1 MAKAAKPGVKPA
13 GVHKHR
19 FTAMGTPCEVQIE
32 SRDSRLAGKLAR
44 IGEAE
49 ARRIEEKFTR
59 YKPTGVV
66 WAINNSAKN
75 GGGKPVEVDEETA
88 GLLDYA
94 AQVHALSGGRFDVT
108 SGVLR
113 QAWKF
118 DGSDRVPEPEQ
129 VAALMPLIGWDKV
142 TWERPYIT
150 LPPGMEIDLGGI
162 AKEYAV
168 DRAAM
173 AIMAAS
179 AESGAASGS
188 CPALVNFGGDL
199 RTTGAKASGR
209 WSVAIESIDPAK
221 RSGGLLQ
228 IGEGAI
234 ATSGDAK
241 RFLLKGGKRYSHIL
255 DPRTGWPVE
264 NPPRSVTVAARTC
277 VQAGTLSTLAMLL
290 GPEAENF
297 LKAEKAEAWVLW

>member
-1 MAKAAKPGVKPA
+1 MAKAPKPA

-19 FTAMGTPCEVQIE
+19 FTAMGTPCEVQVE
-32 SRDSRLAGKLAR
+32 TRDNRLAGRLAR

-49 ARRIEEKFTR
+49 ARRIEEKYTR

-66 WAINNSAKN
+66 WSINNA
-75 GGGKPVEVDEETA
+75 GGQPVEVDEETA
-88 GLLDYA
+88 GLIDYA
-94 AQVHALSGGRFDVT
+94 AQVHALSEGRFDIT

-113 QAWKF
+113 RAWKF

-129 VAALMPLIGWDKV
+129 VAALMPLIGWGKVIWDKV
-142 TWERPYIT
+142 SGARPRLT

-162 AKEYAV
+162 CKEYAV

-179 AESGAASGS
+179 AEAGA

-199 RTTGAKASGR
+199 RTTRAKAGGR
-209 WSVAIESIDPAK
+209 WAVAIETLDPAK
-221 RSGGLLQ
+221 VSGGLLH

-241 RFLLKGGKRYSHIL
+241 RFLLKAGKRYSHIL

-264 NPPRSVTVAARTC
+264 GPPRSVTVAAKTC

-290 GPEAENF
+290 GPEAERF
-297 LKAEKAEAWVLW
+297 LKAENAEAWVLW

>member
-1 MAKAAKPGVKPA
+1 MAKAVKTGAKPA

-32 SRDSRLAGKLAR
+32 SRDSRLAGQLAR

-49 ARRIEEKFTR
+49 ARRIEEKYTR

-66 WAINNSAKN
+66 WAINNA
-75 GGGKPVEVDEETA
+75 GGKPVEVDEETA
-88 GLLDYA
+88 GLIDYA

-129 VAALMPLIGWDKV
+129 VAALMPLIGWGKV
-142 TWERPYIT
+142 TWERPHLT

-162 AKEYAV
+162 CKEYAV

-173 AIMAAS
+173 AIMA
-179 AESGAASGS
+179 ETD

-199 RTTGAKASGR
+199 RTTRAKAAGR
-209 WSVAIESIDPAK
+209 WAVAIESLDPAK
-221 RSGGLLQ
+221 SSGGLLQ

-264 NPPRSVTVAARTC
+264 GPPRSVTVAARTC

-290 GPEAENF
+290 GPEAEAF
-297 LKAEKAEAWVLW
+297 LKTEKAEAWVLW

>member
-1 MAKAAKPGVKPA
+1 MAKAAGPG

-19 FTAMGTPCEVQIE
+19 FSAMGTPCEVQIE
-32 SRDSRLAGKLAR
+32 VRDGRLAAQLAR

-49 ARRIEEKFTR
+49 ARRIEAKYTR

-66 WAINNSAKN
+66 WAINNAA
-75 GGGKPVEVDEETA
+75 GKPVEVDEETA

-94 AQVHALSGGRFDVT
+94 AQVHALSEGRFDVT

-113 QAWKF
+113 RVWTF
-118 DGSDRVPEPEQ
+118 DGSDRVPEPAQ
-129 VAALMPLIGWDKV
+129 IAALMPLIGWGKV
-142 TWERPYIT
+142 IWERPRLT

-173 AIMAAS
+173 AIMAQTD
-179 AESGAASGS
+179 
-188 CPALVNFGGDL
+188 CPALINFGGDL
-199 RTTGAKASGR
+199 RTTRAKAGGR
-209 WSVAIESIDPAK
+209 WAVAIESLDPAK
-221 RSGGLLQ
+221 AAGGLLH

-234 ATSGDAK
+234 ATSGDAR
-241 RFLLKGGKRYSHIL
+241 RFLLKQGKRYSHIL

-264 NPPRSVTVAARTC
+264 SPPRSVTVAARTC

-290 GPEAENF
+290 GPAAETF
-297 LKAEKAEAWVLW
+297 LKAENAEAWVLW

>member
-1 MAKAAKPGVKPA
+1 MARQPKSGLKSGA
-13 GVHKHR
+13 VHKHR
-19 FTAMGTPCEVQIE
+19 FTAMGCPCEVQVE
-32 SRDSRLAGKLAR
+32 TRDSKLAARLAQ

-49 ARRIEEKFTR
+49 ARRIEAKYTR

-66 WAINNSAKN
+66 WVINNA
-75 GGGKPVEVDEETA
+75 GGKPVEVDEETA

-94 AQVHALSGGRFDVT
+94 AQAHALSEGRFDVT

-113 QAWKF
+113 RVWLF
-118 DGSDRVPEPEQ
+118 DGSDRIPEPAQ
-129 VAALMPLIGWDKV
+129 VAELMPLIGWGKAG
-142 TWERPYIT
+142 WERPRLT

-162 AKEYAV
+162 CKEYAV

-173 AIMAAS
+173 AIMA
-179 AESGAASGS
+179 ESDL
-188 CPALVNFGGDL
+188 PALINFGGDL
-199 RTTGAKASGR
+199 RTTRAKAQAR
-209 WSVAIESIDPAK
+209 WAVAIESMDPVKA
-221 RSGGLLQ
+221 SGGLLKIDQ
-228 IGEGAI
+228 GAV

-241 RFLLKGGKRYSHIL
+241 RFLLREGRRYSHIL
-255 DPRTGWPVE
+255 DPRTGWPVD

-290 GPEAENF
+290 GPNAEAF

>member
-1 MAKAAKPGVKPA
+1 MAKAVKTGAKPA

-32 SRDSRLAGKLAR
+32 SRDSRLAGQLAR

-49 ARRIEEKFTR
+49 ARRIEEKYTR

-66 WAINNSAKN
+66 WAINNA
-75 GGGKPVEVDEETA
+75 GGKPVEVDEETA
-88 GLLDYA
+88 GLIDYA

-129 VAALMPLIGWDKV
+129 VAALMPLIGWGKV
-142 TWERPYIT
+142 TWERPHLT

-162 AKEYAV
+162 CKEYAV
-168 DRAAM
+168 DRAVM
-173 AIMAAS
+173 AIMA
-179 AESGAASGS
+179 ETD

-199 RTTGAKASGR
+199 RTTRAKAAGR
-209 WSVAIESIDPAK
+209 WAVAIESLDPAK
-221 RSGGLLQ
+221 SSGGLLQ

-264 NPPRSVTVAARTC
+264 GPPRSVTVAARTC

-290 GPEAENF
+290 GPEAEAF

>member
-1 MAKAAKPGVKPA
+1 MAKTVKPA

-19 FTAMGTPCEVQIE
+19 FTAMGTPCEVQVE
-32 SRDSRLAGKLAR
+32 TRDSRLAAELGR

-49 ARRIEEKFTR
+49 ARRIEEKYTR

-66 WAINNSAKN
+66 WAINNA
-75 GGGKPVEVDEETA
+75 GGKPIELDEEAA
-88 GLLDYA
+88 GLIDYA
-94 AQVHALSGGRFDVT
+94 AQVHALSEGRFDVS

-113 QAWKF
+113 GTWTF

-129 VAALMPLIGWDKV
+129 IAALMPFVGWNKV
-142 TWERPYIT
+142 SWERPQLT
-150 LPPGMEIDLGGI
+150 LPLGMELDLGGI
-162 AKEYAV
+162 CKEYAV

-179 AESGAASGS
+179 D
-188 CPALVNFGGDL
+188 CPALINFGGDL
-199 RTTGAKASGR
+199 RTTRGKSGGP
-209 WSVAIESIDPAK
+209 WAVAIEALDPAK
-221 RSGGLLQ
+221 SAGGLLQ

-241 RFLLKGGKRYSHIL
+241 RFLLKAGKRYSHIL

-290 GPEAENF
+290 GPEAEVF

>member
-1 MAKAAKPGVKPA
+1 MTKGAKPA

-19 FTAMGTPCEVQIE
+19 FTAMGTPCEVQVE
-32 SRDSRLAGKLAR
+32 SRDRRLAAELAR
-44 IGEAE
+44 MGEAE

-66 WAINNSAKN
+66 WAINNA
-75 GGGKPVEVDEETA
+75 GGQPVEVDEETA

-113 QAWKF
+113 RAWKF
-118 DGSDRVPEPEQ
+118 DGSDRVPEPDA
-129 VAALMPLIGWDKV
+129 VTALMPLIGWQKV
-142 TWERPYIT
+142 QWDRPRLT

-162 AKEYAV
+162 CKEYAV

-173 AIMAAS
+173 AITAA
-179 AESGAASGS
+179 AD

-199 RTTGAKASGR
+199 RTTRAKATGR
-209 WSVAIESIDPAK
+209 WAVAIESLDPGKA
-221 RSGGLLQ
+221 SGGLLQ

-241 RFLLKGGKRYSHIL
+241 RFLLKAGKRYSHIL

-264 NPPRSVTVAARTC
+264 NPPRSITVAARTC

-290 GPEAENF
+290 GPDAEAF

>member
-1 MAKAAKPGVKPA
+1 MAKGARPA
-13 GVHKHR
+13 SVHKHR
-19 FTAMGTPCEVQIE
+19 FTAMGTPCEVQVE
-32 SRDSRLAGKLAR
+32 SRDGKLAARLAR

-49 ARRIEEKFTR
+49 ARRIEEKYTR
-59 YKPTGVV
+59 YKPTGIV
-66 WAINNSAKN
+66 WAINNA
-75 GGGKPVEVDEETA
+75 GGQPVEVDEETA
-88 GLLDYA
+88 SLIDYA
-94 AQVHALSGGRFDVT
+94 GQVHALSEGRFDVT

-113 QAWKF
+113 RAWKF

-129 VAALMPLIGWDKV
+129 VAALMPLIGWSKLR
-142 TWERPYIT
+142 WERPHLT

-162 AKEYAV
+162 CKEYAV

-173 AIMAAS
+173 AIMA
-179 AESGAASGS
+179 ESD

-199 RTTGAKASGR
+199 RTTGAKAGGR
-209 WSVAIESIDPAK
+209 WAVAIESLDPAK
-221 RSGGLLQ
+221 VSGGLLQ

-241 RFLLKGGKRYSHIL
+241 RFLLRGGKRYSHIL

-264 NPPRSVTVAARTC
+264 GPPRSVTVAARTC

-290 GPEAENF
+290 GPQAEAF